1 MYSTLIKHKHGPRN
15 RTGKVS
21 KYLILFL
28 VLTNH
33 NLKVKYRLNYML
45 DISHCIL
52 FLLLTGFK
60 PLGPCLTFDGEF
72 AAKAKKVGNCFQLG
86 KCIDSQDLEN

>member
-1 MYSTLIKHKHGPRN
+1 MPFLQKKHYVHTVPEG
-15 RTGKVS
+15 
-21 KYLILFL
+21 
-28 VLTNH
+28 
-33 NLKVKYRLNYML
+33 RLNYML
-45 DISHCIL
+45 DISNCIL

-60 PLGPCLTFDGEF
+60 PLGPCSTFDGEF